1 MIRGDAGFEPLVSAR
16 SYMLAIDL
24 GTGGPK
30 VALIGDDGRIAASAV
45 RSVRT
50 QLLPDSGAEQDPDE
64 IWEAI
69 IAGAQQVIG
78 SAGVPRESIVGV
90 TCDSQYFSVLP
101 IDASGKPVGKL
112 ILWLDGRGGPHTLE
126 IYRAHPDAFLRWVE
140 IAGMPALPTGS
151 DSLSHMLFIQKE
163 RPEIY
168 ERAYKLVEP
177 ADYVT
182 TRFSGVCAS
191 NACTAFAQLLTD
203 NRKLASVEYSDELL
217 TLSGIDREKLPDLVP
232 INSCIGRIRPQI
244 AASIGLAPETRI
256 FAGVN
261 DTHAVSI
268 GSGTFRTGRG
278 GINIGTTGQVLAFA
292 GEMKADL
299 ENSILSMP
307 SPIRERYM
315 VMAENGLAGKT
326 LEHFLHNLVF
336 VGDPL
341 ADQPTSDPYAG
352 VEETLRSVVPGSEG
366 VLYLPWLSGSQ
377 SPTSNAKMRGGFL
390 NLSLE
395 TTRAHLLRAVIEG
408 VTLSLRWLLPAV
420 ERFCGED
427 FASLTFSGGAA
438 QSAEW
443 SQLVADVMGRPVHQ
457 LADPRHVNNRA
468 TALLAFETLGTAS
481 LDRIDKL
488 CPIERSYEPRRK
500 QVDLYAQ
507 RLEQLQ
513 AAYRQLRP
521 LFEAMNA

>member
-1 MIRGDAGFEPLVSAR
+1 MIRGHAETEPLVSAR
-16 SYMLAIDL
+16 RYMLAIDL

-30 VALIGDDGRIAASAV
+30 LALVREDGAIAASAI
-45 RSVRT
+45 RSVQTR
-50 QLLPDSGAEQDPDE
+50 LAPGSGAEQDPEE

-69 IAGAQQVIG
+69 VDGARQVVAEAGA
-78 SAGVPRESIVGV
+78 PRESIVGV
-90 TCDSQYFSVLP
+90 TCDSQYFSVVP
-101 IDASGKPVGKL
+101 IDATGAPVGDL
-112 ILWLDGRGGPHTLE
+112 ILWLDSRGGPHTQE
-126 IYRAHPDAFLRWVE
+126 MYRAHPEAFLRWVE

-151 DSLSHMLFIQKE
+151 DSLSHMLFIHKE
-163 RPEIY
+163 RPEVY

-182 TRFSGVCAS
+182 TRLSGTCAS

-203 NRKLASVEYSDELL
+203 NRKLGAVGYSPELL
-217 TLSGIDREKLPDLVP
+217 ALSGIDREKLPDLVA
-232 INSCIGRIRPQI
+232 INSCLGRIRPRV
-244 AASIGLAPETRI
+244 AEAIGLAPETRI

-268 GSGTFRTGRG
+268 GSGVFREGRA
-278 GINIGTTGQVLAFA
+278 GINIGTTGQVLAFV
-292 GEMKADL
+292 GEMKVDL

-307 SPIRERYM
+307 SPIPERYM

-326 LEHFLHNLVF
+326 LEHFLHNIVF
-336 VGDPL
+336 ARDSL
-341 ADQPTSDPYAG
+341 ADHSTTDAYAG
-352 VEETLRSVVPGSEG
+352 IEEALRSVAPGSDG

-377 SPTSNAKMRGGFL
+377 SPTSNAGMRGGFL

-395 TTRAHLLRAVIEG
+395 TTRSHLLRAVVEG

-420 ERFCGED
+420 ERFCGSE
-427 FASLTFSGGAA
+427 FESLTFSGGAA
-438 QSAEW
+438 QSHEW
-443 SQLVADVMGRPVHQ
+443 SQVVADVTGRPVHQ

-468 TALLAFETLGTAS
+468 TALLAFETLGMAS
-481 LDRIDKL
+481 LDRIDEL
-488 CPIERSYEPRRK
+488 CPVQRVHEPRRVL
-500 QVDLYAQ
+500 VDLYAR

-513 AAYRQLRP
+513 AAYEHTRP